1 MRKGIFSLTALL
13 FFIWILPLG
22 YFIKPSQEKIACD
35 GQRAICLCSQK
46 QAKTKSSPISGYGL
60 KASSDANKETSASGG
75 GAGHYYLAAHLPIQN
90 GLSVRALNDSIIL
103 AYRNPFLSSIEHVP
117 KV

>member
-1 MRKGIFSLTALL
+1 MRFFIFAVTLL

-22 YFIKPSQEKIACD
+22 IFIKPSQEKIACD
-35 GQRAICLCSQK
+35 GQRAICLCSH
-46 QAKTKSSPISGYGL
+46 AKSKIKSSPIEGYGL
-60 KASSDANKETSASGG
+60 KSNSNTSKESNASG

-90 GLSVRALNDSIIL
+90 NLAVRVLNDAMFL
-103 AYRNPFLSSIEHVP
+103 AYRNPFLRSIEHIP